1 MIQPIKSKNLL
12 EECKMCD
19 CCDIKIIKSDKVPQP
34 IAPYSLGVK
43 ACHFIFVSGQL
54 GLVPQSGSMISGG
67 IKEQTRQALGN
78 IKNILESAQSGL
90 RNIVK
95 TTVFL
100 MDLKDFATFNDVYAE
115 FFNQDPPARSAIQV
129 AGLPK
134 DGLVEIEVI
143 ATVNEKCSCADKD

>member
-1 MIQPIKSKNLL
+1 MN
-12 EECKMCD
+12 
-19 CCDIKIIKSDKVPQP
+19 DICERKIIKSNKVPQP

-54 GLVPQSGSMISGG
+54 GLIPQSGSMIEGG
-67 IKEQTRQALGN
+67 IKEQTRQAMIN
-78 IKNILESAQSGL
+78 IRNILESADSDLG
-90 RNIVK
+90 NIVK

-100 MDLKDFATFNDVYAE
+100 KDLKDFDLFNQVYTE

-134 DGLVEIEVI
+134 DGLVEIEAV
-143 ATVNEKCSCADKD
+143 AMVNEKCSCEENDK

>member
-1 MIQPIKSKNLL
+1 MK
-12 EECKMCD
+12 D
-19 CCDIKIIKSDKVPQP
+19 CCERKIIKSDKVPQP

-54 GLVPQSGSMISGG
+54 GLMPHNGCMIEGG
-67 IKEQTRQALGN
+67 IKEQTRQALVN
-78 IKNILESAQSGL
+78 IKNILESTQSGL

-95 TTVFL
+95 TSVFL
-100 MDLKDFATFNDVYAE
+100 KDLKDFAAFNEVYAD
-115 FFNQDPPARSAIQV
+115 FFNQDPPARSAFQV

-143 ATVNEKCSCADKD
+143 AVVDEKCTCSEES